1 MNTLNL
7 IILLLCIN
15 IVINVILC
23 IAIAYNFNY
32 IKEALDIFDK
42 VIAKI
47 FKYAYKFD
55 KTFLDKDKFKENDI
69 AFIGIISKVDD
80 NDKNEIKDKTDKKV
94 V

>member
-7 IILLLCIN
+7 IILLVCIN
-15 IVINVILC
+15 IIINVILC

-80 NDKNEIKDKTDKKV
+80 NDKNKIKDKSDKK
-94 V
+94 

>member
-23 IAIAYNFNY
+23 IAIVYNFNY
-32 IKEALDIFDK
+32 IKETLDIFDK
-42 VIAKI
+42 VITKI

-80 NDKNEIKDKTDKKV
+80 NDKNEIKDKTDKK
-94 V
+94 

>member
-80 NDKNEIKDKTDKKV
+80 NDKNEIKDKTDKK
-94 V
+94 

>member
-32 IKEALDIFDK
+32 IKETLDIFDK

-80 NDKNEIKDKTDKKV
+80 NDKNEIKDKTDKK
-94 V
+94 

>member
-42 VIAKI
+42 IIAKI

-80 NDKNEIKDKTDKKV
+80 NDKNEIKDKTDKK
-94 V
+94 

>member
-15 IVINVILC
+15 IIINVILC

-32 IKEALDIFDK
+32 IKEVLDIFDK

-69 AFIGIISKVDD
+69 AFIGIISKVDN
-80 NDKNEIKDKTDKKV
+80 NDKNEIKDKSNKK
-94 V
+94 